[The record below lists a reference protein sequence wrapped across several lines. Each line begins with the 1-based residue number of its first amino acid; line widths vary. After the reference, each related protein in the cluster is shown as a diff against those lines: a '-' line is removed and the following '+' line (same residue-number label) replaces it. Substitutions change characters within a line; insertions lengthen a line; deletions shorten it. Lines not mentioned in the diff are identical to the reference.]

1 MIFCVVPVE
10 SYWDALR
17 GSCLV
22 PKLSEIDPRAIG
34 HALEYIFVLERIVIG
49 MARFRIAGSHLCNI
63 IGMEICGMPLSSLIT
78 PSGRETLGSVL
89 ETVFQCPAACDL
101 EMVAEVGRQKPAV
114 EALMSL
120 MPLRSDLGDVSR
132 LLGCFVAKG
141 ALDTQPRRF
150 EIVTTK
156 LRFLSADKIEPC
168 VQQHC
173 ENAVHPVDFEKTH
186 SFQSRK
192 HSDKSPRS
200 AANQNCQLSSEK
212 KKATLVQRHPLQF
225 QICRTSQPRLHETRA
240 MQTIPPQPRTPIQ
253 EIG

>member
-63 IGMEICGMPLSSLIT
+63 IGMEVCGMPLSSLIT

-114 EALMSL
+114 EALMALMAL

-141 ALDTQPRRF
+141 ALDTQPRLF
-150 EIVTTK
+150 EIATTK
-156 LRFLSADKIEPC
+156 LRFLSADKIEQC
-168 VQQHC
+168 VPQHC
-173 ENAVHPVDFEKTH
+173 EIAV
-186 SFQSRK
+186 
-192 HSDKSPRS
+192 
-200 AANQNCQLSSEK
+200 
-212 KKATLVQRHPLQF
+212 
-225 QICRTSQPRLHETRA
+225 QPSGFR
-240 MQTIPPQPRTPIQ
+240 
-253 EIG
+253 

>member
-10 SYWDALR
+10 SYWEALR

-63 IGMEICGMPLSSLIT
+63 IGMEVCGMPLSSLIT

-89 ETVFQCPAACDL
+89 ETVFQCPASCDL
-101 EMVAEVGRQKPAV
+101 EMVAEVGHQKPAV
-114 EALMSL
+114 EALMAL
-120 MPLRSDLGDVSR
+120 TPLRSDLGDVSR

-156 LRFLSADKIEPC
+156 LRFLSADKIEQC
-168 VQQHC
+168 VPQHC
-173 ENAVHPVDFEKTH
+173 EIAV
-186 SFQSRK
+186 
-192 HSDKSPRS
+192 
-200 AANQNCQLSSEK
+200 
-212 KKATLVQRHPLQF
+212 
-225 QICRTSQPRLHETRA
+225 QPSGFR
-240 MQTIPPQPRTPIQ
+240 
-253 EIG
+253 